1 MKHLAALALAACV
14 IACNAEPPPQNPP
27 TPVDQTIDS
36 NALTATGWGPLRI
49 GMRMSEITAALG
61 PDANPSAVG
70 GPDPE
75 SCNQFRPERAPE
87 GMLLMVEN
95 GVLTRISL
103 IRENTLRTDRG
114 FGLGDTAAAVKAAY
128 GADAVASPHKYI
140 GLPAEYIA
148 AWTNLRPAPDEYVQ
162 DANARGIV
170 YETDAEGI
178 VRSIH
183 AGGPSIQ
190 YVEGCA

>member
-1 MKHLAALALAACV
+1 MKHLLALALAVTFAACT
-14 IACNAEPPPQNPP
+14 AETPPPQQPP
-27 TPVDQTIDS
+27 AAEQTVDA

-49 GMRMSEITAALG
+49 GMTMAEITAALG
-61 PDANPSAVG
+61 PDANPDAVG

-103 IRENTLRTDRG
+103 TRDNTLRTDRG
-114 FGLGDTAAAVKAAY
+114 FGLDDTAAAVKAAY
-128 GADAVASPHKYI
+128 GADAVSTPHKYV
-140 GLPAEYIA
+140 GAPAEYIA
-148 AWTNLRPAPDEYVQ
+148 VWTNVRPTEYVQ

-178 VRSIH
+178 VRTIH